1 MKITNKSKKAATLPT
16 AVADFIS
23 KVLSAT
29 DDQLV
34 QIISSIESWKW
45 PRSDLNAW
53 TKVLNKFDSILENT
67 INQYELEKV
76 QVVAF
81 TPQTK
86 ALVSEILRFQR
97 LLLENSTNRK
107 TFSSYDRLNSL
118 LLCSDLDI
126 VLLSLNVLL
135 RPAQQYSSQS
145 SVTHVLNLA
154 TPRLLVLAKRWPH
167 LREYGIRLVDLV
179 SSNRR
184 AEIEGLPLD
193 AREVSFSFYRTDVGA
208 GATQPKEKEEGEP
221 PVTPLKS
228 PTTTAQNTPSTGPV
242 NVPIPESTLLAQP
255 SMKILADSIRT
266 YEIPEEEKYELLNRI
281 RISQALQK
289 DNEAERGKLVIAR
302 LLSIAIYAH
311 THSESQTTSS
321 FFLYEPDLISSVA
334 ELLHVEYDVPVSV
347 QTAALAVLDAFTRY
361 RNRCQEVLTAVN
373 AGVNHGILMAL
384 FRKTVNDVAN
394 PSSSLPQSFVE
405 ALLQLITLIATHT
418 SGVNMIVG
426 AGLIP
431 LLVQIVENR
440 LPNRLAIV
448 SKTLQLIDSVLYSF
462 QNGFT
467 LFCAVGGVNI
477 LVGRIEYE
485 IDHDIQEYGKTLKV
499 DDISSIGNHLPIPRS
514 SALKHLL
521 RTMHRMMQSS
531 GTAEGLRGLIDTSL
545 VKSVRKI
552 IDNRSLFGS
561 SVLPLAINVMATFVH
576 NEPTSLGIIQEAGLP
591 EAFYKAIETGI
602 EPSIEVIQSIPNALG
617 ALCLNEIGQAQLRN
631 RPSVI
636 PAIFTIFT
644 SQRHL
649 KVLIDKENAVIIGTA
664 IDELVRHHPLLKAA
678 VFTSLKSTLNTIEE
692 IGKCYQVSSDLLH
705 WYQLTPVVGAANS
718 DSDVKMEDAEQVQV
732 DSMEAD
738 MADASLGDTLNHEEE
753 ASLKPHDNIVVSFI
767 DVFCRFLE
775 GFFQHAP
782 HCSDFIALSD
792 GLNSIGRLTALPCLP
807 YDFSNSVAS
816 DSLVQVMRTL
826 VDYATNDTLVY
837 LAEIVRKSLQE
848 TKTFWGTFQPSSK
861 LLPLLEINTHNQEDT
876 NSQFRALV
884 TLHIRTSL
892 LSDVFGTVGYS
903 HGRGIVAL
911 LQALMSSCGGQ
922 AIPELG
928 ALHRAA
934 IWENMVL
941 NSALSKKGIPQSS
954 PPHSPLGATP
964 NMSTTNLVEAVDSL
978 NTGINTA
985 NGIQLSGDALSS
997 GPEASKPK
1005 QDETPLS
1012 RNAAAL
1018 KYLTHGMPNV
1028 LAPLFQGWL
1037 VSDFGRMITLIQL
1050 NTAIVKM
1057 FHARRSLEASQKKQ
1071 IQESAKVVAKI
1082 LLGHLQI
1089 PHFDDTSTLYTYYS
1103 VILGLFTL
1111 LFVDER
1117 TSTNTLHTVEVRA
1130 FYQTGGF
1137 DEVLRVCVALT
1148 QSISDITETR
1158 EEDRSEL
1165 MNKTLIHAYG
1175 GLKVA
1180 LHLLHPIISAKP
1192 LFESPQTVLLV
1203 TRDKKETDPGFFDPN
1218 SFLVRLRLKVTPFL
1232 RSLWEAQ
1239 WLVQAPLGVSR
1250 SIVRSVLELVNGENE
1265 QSKPET
1271 TAEAAVPNIS
1281 RPTGPDENRVQMLTD
1296 MGFPRHAAERALV
1309 QTRNNVSAATEFLLS
1324 HPFAFPA
1331 DPEPVQPPAAASQPT
1346 PGDAG
1351 ATDVEATTADGQEQ
1365 SGDGSASTSTPGS
1378 NTEANPGSQTVEEQP
1393 EEIKTI
1399 EEWKKAL
1406 DEAREPLKGLVSRQA
1421 LLLVDEHQS
1430 LLFEL
1435 HSAFVRSG
1443 PEQSQAVQSLVDDVK
1458 SFSPYAYDVQEQPLA
1473 NRCRLL
1479 ALVLSETPSS
1489 LDNSLRKQ
1497 LLDSLLALLRSGVDP
1512 ENPPKWLASHLLVTE
1527 ALFTLAEEPR
1537 TITLP
1542 KEDEPINPETL
1553 STGLPRADAKSIV
1566 FEFCLRLIAI
1576 RDLPSDELLSV
1587 LRLLVYFS
1595 KDRRLVKQFL
1605 DDDGLNHLFQ
1615 RLAASEVTG
1624 GSSYII
1630 TILRHIVEDQSILHG
1645 IMSESIKKYFQHP
1658 RNNTVDVNTYVR
1670 NCNAIAFRDTSV
1682 FLDVTKALCCLNHA
1696 YGFSPQIALKPREP
1710 SALNTSAEK
1719 DTVASE
1725 QKDDEIQA
1733 DVEMK
1738 IEPLAPSSSVNEQY
1752 AENVVHLLITEL
1764 MSTVKAIHD
1773 TPTPSTS
1780 TKAGEGGQG
1789 EQATTSSSGTAPSQT
1804 TEPRATIVPQ
1814 TNAANDKQQYACF
1827 LMQCLTELLFSYDVC
1842 KTAFLSFSPKKKN
1855 QTPAKE
1861 PASKLRSTTLQFLFN
1876 DIINFGAIITPP
1888 TADPNQQHLSLGNW
1902 AMLMIVSL
1910 CVDSTASA
1918 HESKDISAD
1927 LVTVRKF
1934 VLETLSRNL
1943 KDVSAVDNLQVRY
1956 GRLLAFADLCH
1967 RLLTVRFNNPNTPG
1981 RKQQD
1986 EIPTHIAK
1994 VMLEKNFVSTLT
2006 SALSEVDLNYPH
2018 VRTLIDYILRPLQY
2032 LTKIAIKMSRGNKA
2046 KETAEVKRDESE
2058 SSSLSSEGDDVSNMS
2073 EDDTREET
2081 PDLYRNSA
2089 LGMYG
2094 GEMDDGQYSGSD
2106 EMDED
2111 DDEEGD
2117 VEMDFD
2123 GTASEDTSDATDEDD
2138 DDELEEDEEGSTEQG
2153 WHEVDDHHEQEDQ
2166 DLVENTDDEEDEDEE
2181 DEEDVMD
2188 EGVEDEV
2195 DEDGN
2200 LLWEDVPPPDGLG
2213 PTGEDMD
2220 DEDDHG
2226 LPIQIIH
2233 HEDEDP
2239 DVASDDEGFRLGGG
2253 IFSAEAGFPIG
2264 VPFINLAT
2272 GREPPPVFLSRRSR
2286 SDNEDLPVFGRTR
2299 NAPAPPPET
2308 TTHPLLL
2315 DTSIHATRSASNGR
2329 RGGRHTHR
2337 NVAIGPDLFQSLD
2350 EIMGPG
2356 STQFLQ
2362 QVLTATGAGHAHA
2375 FQLDMGNVGGT
2386 DRRRH
2391 NHGVISAAIRVE
2403 RGTRPPTPRQGREF
2417 DPLLTLQRWAEEAK
2431 ILNGEFVTERSVK
2444 LVNHVILALLP
2455 AAAEARKKAKAEEEE
2470 AEKKAARE
2478 REEEEERIRQEA
2490 EAKKLEEDAARDAI
2504 ATEASPNTAT
2514 EPESEHPTIV
2524 PDAAAPQ
2531 QSSADEQPMEVV
2543 ADQDTSM
2550 TDVSATEG
2558 QEASTEEENA
2568 EASTS
2573 NQPQRITVMIHGSP
2587 VDITDTGIDPTFLEA
2602 LPDDMREEVLNQHV
2616 RDQRAAR
2623 VERPADSQ
2631 ISAEFL
2637 DALPPELRAEIIQQ
2651 EAMDRARQRAEE
2663 SATAQPGQPVDMD
2676 PASFIASLD
2685 PTLRQTVLMEQD
2697 GGFLQ
2702 TLPPHI
2708 LAEAGSFSD
2717 IHRVPPHRT
2726 ATRAPG
2732 ALATAPRKVVDHD
2745 AIQLLERPGIAALV
2759 RLLFFPQVSKKNLL
2773 FKVLVNLC
2781 ENAKTRAEL
2790 FNILLGI
2797 LQDGPADLAAVDKSF
2812 SQLTVRGTSKAQTPK
2827 TSGKQ
2832 KATSEYLTSLASPNI
2847 RMEAVPDLVVQRC
2860 LESLTYIVSSNEL
2873 ASLFFLTEH
2882 ELPAGLRRASG
2893 KKGKGKEKQAPQT
2906 HYPIVL
2912 LLSLL
2917 DRQPLIRTPAIMESL
2932 VAIPP
2937 PTTPAT
2943 AITTASADAPSRS
2956 TENQNNTESQSDEA
2970 ANQVSAATN
2979 KDAKTSIE
2987 ALEEKT
2993 LLAHP
2998 PQIPHAVLRLIVN
3011 ILTVGECSGRTF
3023 QQSLALIQHL
3033 SHVPDAREVVAQEL
3047 RSKAEEFGNAL
3058 HADLNDLVVALQGPE
3073 EELNAVAAKFSPA
3086 SSLQAKLLRVL
3097 KTIDYMYSSKVPSL
3111 STTEADIERVQ
3122 SIYESFR
3129 FTPLWRRLGDCLS
3142 IIEEKPQT
3150 EHIATVLLPLI
3161 EALMVVCK
3169 YANSKASTTVP
3180 RALRGSLSPRTP
3192 TTPRESMEDLFI
3204 TFTDANRKV
3213 LNVMVR
3219 NNPSL
3224 MSGSFA
3230 LLVNNP
3236 RVLDFDNKRNYF
3248 NQQLH
3253 RRPATREHYGTLQL
3267 NVRRARVF
3275 EDSFQYLQRK
3285 SGDQIKYGKL
3295 SVRFYDEEGVDAG
3308 GVTREWF
3315 QILARQMFDPN
3326 NALFQPCAADKL
3338 TYQPNKNSW
3347 VNPEHLSFFK
3357 FVGRVIG
3364 KAIYDGRLLDAY
3376 FAKSLYRQILGKP
3389 VDYRDVEWVDPEYYN
3404 SLCWILENDPTLLEL
3419 TFSVEADEFGVNRIV
3434 PLKENGESVP
3444 VTQENKREFVQLS
3457 AQYRLYSSIKD
3468 QIENL
3473 LSGFHDVI
3481 PKDLITIFNEQE
3493 LELLISGTPD
3503 IDVDEWRAATE
3514 YNGYTSSDPN
3524 IVWWWRALKSF
3535 NREERAKVLSFA
3547 TGTSRVPL
3555 NGFVDLQGVQGVQRF
3570 SIHRAYGEP
3579 DRLPQA
3585 HTCFNQIDLPQY
3597 SSYEMLRQQL
3607 LLAINEVNE
3616 LAHHSKIALSRDVP
3630 EPVPGKD
3637 QVLVDVYSAGLNFF
3651 DILQSQGKYQHKPP
3665 LPFILG
3671 TEFAGKI
3678 ATDSP
3683 IPQGCPFKPGDRV
3696 FGAALGSFADKVA
3709 ADWKGLLPLPGN
3721 ITFDQGAGL
3730 YVTWPTSYEALVGRA
3745 ELKAGEWVLVTAAA
3759 GGVALGARVI
3769 AAAGSETKLDVARR
3783 VGGADHVVNY
3793 SEPGW
3798 QKVVLEITNGK
3809 GVDVIYDPVGLIK
3822 DSMKC
3827 IAWKG
3832 RALVIGFAGGAIEK
3846 VPMNLVLLKNVSI
3859 VGLHWGAYKIHEP
3872 ARIPPVWNDILDL
3885 FASGKTTPVTYDQ
3898 IYTLEQLSEGLGAI
3912 EHRKTWGKAVV
3923 RIKDEEV
3930 VEKAKL

>member
-1 MKITNKSKKAATLPT
+1 MKVSNKSKKAATPPT
-16 AVADFIS
+16 AVAEFIAR
-23 KVLSAT
+23 VLSAP
-29 DDQLV
+29 DEQLV
-34 QIISSIESWKW
+34 HILGSIDSWKW

-76 QVVAF
+76 QAATF
-81 TPQTK
+81 TSQAK

-167 LREYGIRLVDLV
+167 LREYGIKLVDLV
-179 SSNRR
+179 SSNRE
-184 AEIEGLPLD
+184 AEVEGLPLD
-193 AREVSFSFYRTDVGA
+193 ARELTFSFYKTDA
-208 GATQPKEKEEGEP
+208 GTGTTQDKGKEESNEP
-221 PVTPLKS
+221 PVTPSK
-228 PTTTAQNTPSTGPV
+228 PQTTQTTSSAGPV
-242 NVPIPESTLLAQP
+242 NVPISETTLQTQTP
-255 SMKILADSIRT
+255 MKILADSVHE
-266 YEIPEEEKYELLNRI
+266 YGIPEEEKFELLHRI
-281 RISQALQK
+281 RISQALHKGNQT
-289 DNEAERGKLVIAR
+289 EREKLVIAR
-302 LLSIAIYAH
+302 LISIAIYAH

-321 FFLYEPDLISSVA
+321 FFLYEPDLISNVA
-334 ELLHVEYDVPVSV
+334 ELLHVEYDVSIPV
-347 QTAALAVLDAFTRY
+347 QTAAIAVLDAFTRY
-361 RNRCQEVLTAVN
+361 RNRCQEVLTAIN

-384 FRKTVNDVAN
+384 FRKTVNDVA
-394 PSSSLPQSFVE
+394 SSSSNLPQSFVE
-405 ALLQLITLIATHT
+405 ALLQFVTLIATHT

-431 LLVQIVENR
+431 LLVQLVENR
-440 LPNRLAIV
+440 LPNRLTII
-448 SKTLQLIDSVLYSF
+448 SKSLQLIDSVLYAF

-467 LFCAVGGVNI
+467 LFCAARGVNVI
-477 LVGRIEYE
+477 VERIEHE
-485 IDHDIQEYGKTLKV
+485 IDHDIREYCKASKV
-499 DDISSIGNHLPIPRS
+499 EDISSTGSDLPIPRS
-514 SALKHLL
+514 SILKHLL

-531 GTAEGLRGLIDTSL
+531 GTSEGLRGLIDTSL
-545 VKSVRKI
+545 VTSIKKI
-552 IDNRSLFGS
+552 IDNRALFGP

-617 ALCLNEIGQAQLRN
+617 ALCLNETGQAQLRN
-631 RPSVI
+631 RPSII

-692 IGKCYQVSSDLLH
+692 IGKDFQVPSDLLH
-705 WYQLTPVVGAANS
+705 WYQLTPVTGSPGADA
-718 DSDVKMEDAEQVQV
+718 DVRMEDAAPMQTE
-732 DSMEAD
+732 SSEAE
-738 MADASLGDTLNHEEE
+738 MVDASAGDTSNNAEQ
-753 ASLKPHDNIVVSFI
+753 AALKPHDNTVVSFI
-767 DVFCRFLE
+767 DVLCRFLE

-782 HCSDFIALSD
+782 HCNDFITLSD

-826 VDYATNDTLVY
+826 VDYATNETLIY
-837 LAEIVRKSLQE
+837 LAETVRSSLQE
-848 TKTFWGTFQPSSK
+848 TKSFWDPSQLSSR
-861 LLPLLEINTHNQEDT
+861 LLPLLETNVVNQEDS
-876 NSQFRALV
+876 NSRFRALV

-903 HGRGIVAL
+903 HGRGVITL
-911 LQALMSSCGGQ
+911 LQTLMSSCGGKT
-922 AIPELG
+922 IPELG

-941 NSALSKKGIPQSS
+941 NVALSTKGIPQSS
-954 PPHSPLGATP
+954 PVQSPLGATP
-964 NMSTTNLVEAVDSL
+964 NMSTANLVEAADSL
-978 NTGINTA
+978 NTGVSTA
-985 NGIQLSGDALSS
+985 NGIQPSGDASSS
-997 GPEASKPK
+997 GPETAKPK
-1005 QDETPLS
+1005 QDETPLA

-1028 LAPLFQGWL
+1028 LAPFFQ
-1037 VSDFGRMITLIQL
+1037 
-1050 NTAIVKM
+1050 AIVKM
-1057 FHARRSLEASQKKQ
+1057 FHARRSPEAPQRKQ
-1071 IQESAKVVAKI
+1071 IQDSAKIVAKI

-1089 PHFDDTSTLYTYYS
+1089 PQFDDTPTLYTYYS
-1103 VILGLFTL
+1103 VIFGLFTL

-1117 TSTNTLHTVEVRA
+1117 TSTHTLHTVEVRA
-1130 FYQTGGF
+1130 FYQIGGF
-1137 DEVLRVCVALT
+1137 DEILRACAALT
-1148 QSISDITETR
+1148 KSI
-1158 EEDRSEL
+1158 EE
-1165 MNKTLIHAYG
+1165 TLIHAYG

-1192 LFESPQTVLLV
+1192 LFESPQTLLLI

-1218 SFLVRLRLKVTPFL
+1218 SFLVRLRLKMAPLL
-1232 RSLWEAQ
+1232 RSLWEAR
-1239 WLVQAPLGVSR
+1239 WLLQAPLGVSR
-1250 SIVRSVLELVNGENE
+1250 SIVRSVFELVNGENE

-1281 RPTGPDENRVQMLTD
+1281 RPTGPDENRVQMLID

-1309 QTRNNVSAATEFLLS
+1309 QTRNNVTAATEFLLS

-1331 DPEPVQPPAAASQPT
+1331 EPEPVHPPAASSQPT
-1346 PGDAG
+1346 DGG
-1351 ATDVEATTADGQEQ
+1351 AEGTITQGQEQ
-1365 SGDGSASTSTPGS
+1365 AAERSEDALP
-1378 NTEANPGSQTVEEQP
+1378 TETTTATQSEAHAADEQH
-1393 EEIKTI
+1393 EEIKTVD
-1399 EEWKKAL
+1399 EWKKAL
-1406 DEAREPLKGLVSRQA
+1406 DQVREPLRGLVSRQA

-1435 HSAFVRSG
+1435 HAAFVRNG
-1443 PEQSQAVQSLVDDVK
+1443 PQQAQAIQSLVEDVK

-1479 ALVLSETPSS
+1479 ALVLSETPSG
-1489 LDNSLRKQ
+1489 LDSNLRKE
-1497 LLDSLLALLRSGVDP
+1497 LLDSLLALLLSGVDP

-1537 TITLP
+1537 AITLP
-1542 KEDEPINPETL
+1542 KEDEPINPEPL

-1566 FEFCLRLIAI
+1566 FEFCLRLIAV
-1576 RDLPSDELLSV
+1576 RDLASDELLSA

-1595 KDRRLVKQFL
+1595 KDRKLVKQFL
-1605 DDDGLNHLFQ
+1605 EDNGLARLFQ
-1615 RLAASEVTG
+1615 RLAVSEVTG
-1624 GSSYII
+1624 GSSYVI
-1630 TILRHIVEDQSILHG
+1630 TILRHIIEDRTIIHG
-1645 IMSESIKKYFQHP
+1645 IMSESIKRYFQHP
-1658 RNNTVDVNTYVR
+1658 RNSTVDVNAYVR
-1670 NCNAIAFRDTSV
+1670 NCNAMAFRDTNV
-1682 FLDVTKALCCLNHA
+1682 FLEVTKSLCCLHHP
-1696 YGFSPQIALKPREP
+1696 YGFSPQIALKPEDTEKQKAGP
-1710 SALNTSAEK
+1710 EGNTVTPEK
-1719 DTVASE
+1719 GVDSV
-1725 QKDDEIQA
+1725 QA

-1738 IEPLAPSSSVNEQY
+1738 AETPASNLSVNDQH
-1752 AENVVHLLITEL
+1752 AENVIHMLITEL
-1764 MSTVKAIHD
+1764 MSTVGSIHEAR
-1773 TPTPSTS
+1773 TPSP
-1780 TKAGEGGQG
+1780 TKASGEGEKADHVAISSGSDGHLDISAPTQGG
-1789 EQATTSSSGTAPSQT
+1789 EQRSTSSTQPTSDAD
-1804 TEPRATIVPQ
+1804 
-1814 TNAANDKQQYACF
+1814 DKQQYACF

-1842 KTAFLSFSPKKKN
+1842 KIAFLSYSTKKKS

-1861 PASKLRSTTLQFLFN
+1861 PTSKLRSMTLQFLFN
-1876 DIINFGAIITPP
+1876 DIINPGTIITSPS
-1888 TADPNQQHLSLGNW
+1888 DSNQHHLSLCNW
-1902 AMLMIVSL
+1902 AMLVIVSL
-1910 CVDSTASA
+1910 CVDTSTSP
-1918 HESKDISAD
+1918 HEPKDISSD

-1934 VLETLSRNL
+1934 VLETLSRSL
-1943 KDVSAVDNLQVRY
+1943 KDVSSVENPQVRY
-1956 GRLLAFADLCH
+1956 GKLLAYADLCH
-1967 RLLTVRFNNPNTPG
+1967 RLLTVRFNSPTTSG

-1994 VMLEKNFVSTLT
+1994 VMLEKNFVATLT
-2006 SALSEVDLNYPH
+2006 HALSEVDLNYPH
-2018 VRTLIDYILRPLQY
+2018 IRTLIDFMLRPLQY
-2032 LTKIAIKMSRGNKA
+2032 LTKIAIKMSRGNKI
-2046 KETAEVKRDESE
+2046 KETTETKRDESE
-2058 SSSLSSEGDDVSNMS
+2058 SSSLTSEGYAASHMS
-2073 EDDTREET
+2073 ADETREET

-2089 LGMYG
+2089 LGMYE
-2094 GEMDDGQYSGSD
+2094 GEMDDGQFSGSD

-2111 DDEEGD
+2111 EDDEGD

-2123 GTASEDTSDATDEDD
+2123 GTASEDTSEDTEEDEE
-2138 DDELEEDEEGSTEQG
+2138 DELEEDEEGTEED
-2153 WHEVDDHHEQEDQ
+2153 WHEVDGHHEQEDQ

-2181 DEEDVMD
+2181 DEEDVID
-2188 EGVEDEV
+2188 DDVEDEM

-2200 LLWEDVPPPDGLG
+2200 LLWEDVPPPGDGLG
-2213 PTGEDMD
+2213 PVGEDMD
-2220 DEDDHG
+2220 DEDDHRV
-2226 LPIQIIH
+2226 PIQIIH
-2233 HEDEDP
+2233 HEEDP
-2239 DVASDDEGFRLGGG
+2239 DVASDDEGFRFGGG
-2253 IFSAEAGFPIG
+2253 LFSAEAGIPFG
-2264 VPFINLAT
+2264 APFINIAT
-2272 GREPPPVFLSRRSR
+2272 GREPPPVFLPRRNR
-2286 SDNEDLPVFGRTR
+2286 ADNEELPVFGRART
-2299 NAPAPPPET
+2299 APAPPPET
-2308 TTHPLLL
+2308 ITHPLLL
-2315 DTSIHATRSASNGR
+2315 DTTNNAARFTSNVR
-2329 RGGRHTHR
+2329 RGARHTHR
-2337 NVAIGPDLFQSLD
+2337 NVAIGADLFQSLD
-2350 EIMGPG
+2350 EIMGHG

-2362 QVLTATGAGHAHA
+2362 QILTATGAHAHA
-2375 FQLDMGNVGGT
+2375 FQVDMGNMMNLE
-2386 DRRRH
+2386 RRRPSQ
-2391 NHGVISAAIRVE
+2391 GVISAAIRVE
-2403 RGTRPPTPRQGREF
+2403 RGPRPPAPRQGREF

-2431 ILNGEFVTERSVK
+2431 ILNGEFVTERTGK
-2444 LVNHVILALLP
+2444 LVNHVVLTLLP
-2455 AAAEARKKAKAEEEE
+2455 AAAEARKKARAEEE
-2470 AEKKAARE
+2470 AETKAARE
-2478 REEEEERIRQEA
+2478 REEEEERIRQET
-2490 EAKKLEEDAARDAI
+2490 EARKQEERADPVISADVVPDTAVEPPSEQPTL
-2504 ATEASPNTAT
+2504 ATEGSAESA
-2514 EPESEHPTIV
+2514 PEQTPI
-2524 PDAAAPQ
+2524 
-2531 QSSADEQPMEVV
+2531 DEQAMEVV
-2543 ADQDTSM
+2543 TDQDTSM
-2550 TDVSATEG
+2550 TDVTATEG
-2558 QEASTEEENA
+2558 HEAGTTEERDTEASV
-2568 EASTS
+2568 S
-2573 NQPQRITVMIHGSP
+2573 NQPPQRVTVMIHGSP
-2587 VDITDTGIDPTFLEA
+2587 IDITDTGIDPTFLEA

-2623 VERPADSQ
+2623 IERPADSQ

-2663 SATAQPGQPVDMD
+2663 SAAAQPGQGADID

-2685 PTLRQTVLMEQD
+2685 PSLRQTVLMEQD

-2708 LAEAGSFSD
+2708 LAEAGSFAD
-2717 IHRVPPHRT
+2717 GQRGPQRNLTRVSG
-2726 ATRAPG
+2726 AP
-2732 ALATAPRKVVDHD
+2732 APAARKIVDHD
-2745 AIQLLERPGIAALV
+2745 AIQLLEKPGIAVLV

-2812 SQLTVRGTSKAQTPK
+2812 SQLTVRNTSKAQTPK
-2827 TSGKQ
+2827 STGKQ
-2832 KATSEYLTSLASPNI
+2832 KTTTEYLAALTPSSA
-2847 RMEAVPDLVVQRC
+2847 RTEAVPDLVVQRC

-2882 ELPAGLRRASG
+2882 ELPAGLRRASS
-2893 KKGKGKEKQAPQT
+2893 KKGKGKEKQVPQT
-2906 HYPIVL
+2906 YYPIVL
-2912 LLSLL
+2912 LLGLL
-2917 DRQPLIRTPAIMESL
+2917 DRQPLVRTPSIMESL
-2932 VAIPP
+2932 VGLLATVTKPLTSLKPKESEVLLPTSTITQAAPP
-2937 PTTPAT
+2937 A
-2943 AITTASADAPSRS
+2943 APSATIS
-2956 TENQNNTESQSDEA
+2956 SGTTDDQTNPHPEPDTPS
-2970 ANQVSAATN
+2970 NQVSASLN
-2979 KDAKTSIE
+2979 KDAKPPPET
-2987 ALEEKT
+2987 LEEKI
-2993 LLAHP
+2993 LLANP
-2998 PQIPHAVLRLIVN
+2998 PQIPHVVLRLIVN
-3011 ILTVGECSGRTF
+3011 ILTIGECSGRTF
-3023 QQSLALIQHL
+3023 QQSLTLIQNL
-3033 SHVPDAREVVAQEL
+3033 SHVPDAREVIAQEL
-3047 RSKAEEFGNAL
+3047 RSKAEEFGHAL
-3058 HADLNDLVVALQGPE
+3058 HAELNELVVALQGPQ

-3097 KTIDYMYSSKVPSL
+3097 KTIDYMYSSKLPSL
-3111 STTEADIERVQ
+3111 NTSEADVERVQ

-3142 IIEEKPQT
+3142 IIEERPQT

-3169 YANSKASTTVP
+3169 YAGSKSSSSVP
-3180 RALRGSLSPRTP
+3180 RALRGSMSPRTP

-3204 TFTDANRKV
+3204 TFTDAHRKV

-3285 SGDQIKYGKL
+3285 TGDQIKYGKL

-3434 PLKENGESVP
+3434 PLKENGEAIP

-3514 YNGYTSSDPN
+3514 YNGYSSSDPN

-3607 LLAINEVNE
+3607 LLAINE
-3616 LAHHSKIALSRDVP
+3616 
-3630 EPVPGKD
+3630 G
-3637 QVLVDVYSAGLNFF
+3637 
-3651 DILQSQGKYQHKPP
+3651 
-3665 LPFILG
+3665 
-3671 TEFAGKI
+3671 
-3678 ATDSP
+3678 
-3683 IPQGCPFKPGDRV
+3683 
-3696 FGAALGSFADKVA
+3696 
-3709 ADWKGLLPLPGN
+3709 
-3721 ITFDQGAGL
+3721 
-3730 YVTWPTSYEALVGRA
+3730 
-3745 ELKAGEWVLVTAAA
+3745 GE
-3759 GGVALGARVI
+3759 
-3769 AAAGSETKLDVARR
+3769 
-3783 VGGADHVVNY
+3783 
-3793 SEPGW
+3793 
-3798 QKVVLEITNGK
+3798 
-3809 GVDVIYDPVGLIK
+3809 
-3822 DSMKC
+3822 
-3827 IAWKG
+3827 
-3832 RALVIGFAGGAIEK
+3832 GFAF
-3846 VPMNLVLLKNVSI
+3846 S
-3859 VGLHWGAYKIHEP
+3859 
-3872 ARIPPVWNDILDL
+3872 
-3885 FASGKTTPVTYDQ
+3885 
-3898 IYTLEQLSEGLGAI
+3898 
-3912 EHRKTWGKAVV
+3912 
-3923 RIKDEEV
+3923 
-3930 VEKAKL
+3930 